1 MTLKCIATSSEGN
14 SFILTNDDGKHLL
27 IEAGLPIPQIKKSLN
42 YDIENLQALITSHS
56 HSDHA
61 MSVEKI
67 RQMGVPVFLP
77 YKLGKKHIRTMLDD
91 FMVESFQVPHNGT
104 DNYGFLIDIDE
115 QRICYM
121 CDLEY
126 CPYDLSDKDINVLII
141 ECNYI
146 SDLVDDD
153 IPNLRH
159 KCLGHLE
166 LETCLGII
174 KMCQKRLHKVILIHM
189 SKGVTMDRER
199 AMKRIREEIPF
210 YVEVDFAKSGE
221 TYDLNKIP
229 F

>member
-1 MTLKCIATSSEGN
+1 M
-14 SFILTNDDGKHLL
+14 
-27 IEAGLPIPQIKKSLN
+27 
-42 YDIENLQALITSHS
+42 
-56 HSDHA
+56 
-61 MSVEKI
+61 
-67 RQMGVPVFLP
+67 FLP
-77 YKLGKKHIRTMLDD
+77 YRHPEVTRTRTHLGEFT
-91 FMVESFQVPHNGT
+91 VESFPIPHNGT
-104 DNYGFLIDIDE
+104 DNRGFLIDIDG
-115 QRICYM
+115 QRICYL
-121 CDLEY
+121 CDLEL
-126 CPYDLSDKDINVLII
+126 CPYDLTDKGIDVLII

-146 SDLVDDD
+146 SDLVDED